1 MAVKPLEG
9 RPLCLPISFLLGYR
23 RAQPHTAVHAL
34 SVKENRLFAMAQS
47 MPQPPPLVMDAGEIS
62 AQPSPRVMDAS
73 EISATPR
80 GSRGVTPR
88 TPRTPRAA
96 VTPRPLISPCNG
108 STSQSAFLTG
118 VEPARSPSFSDKVE
132 SCIVP
137 GIDDCGELPRGS
149 KPARQLMREGT
160 LLVHFASR
168 SHEVQFGHCWASKP
182 CEEMLVAFV
191 WHVVCQHFKP
201 DPEAADA
208 LFSKLAA
215 SYATLHGT
223 TLVTTEAKDAAS
235 W

>member
-1 MAVKPLEG
+1 
-9 RPLCLPISFLLGYR
+9 
-23 RAQPHTAVHAL
+23 
-34 SVKENRLFAMAQS
+34 MAQS

-62 AQPSPRVMDAS
+62 AQPSPKIMGAS

-80 GSRGVTPR
+80 GGSRGVTPR
-88 TPRTPRAA
+88 TPRTPRASI
-96 VTPRPLISPCNG
+96 TPRPLASPCNG
-108 STSQSAFLTG
+108 SNSQSGAFLT
-118 VEPARSPSFSDKVE
+118 EPPQRSPTFSDKVE
-132 SCIVP
+132 SCEFP

-149 KPARQLMREGT
+149 KPAREIMREGT

-182 CEEMLVAFV
+182 CEDMLVAFV

-215 SYATLHGT
+215 SYAALHGK
-223 TLVTTEAKDAAS
+223 TLITTEAKDAAS